1 MPDLRTYEGVVGAS
15 GTGERAWNLDDAVPT
30 RDRSR
35 RATRSETYDWS
46 RKLPPLAE
54 RRRKAPPCSPP
65 RRRGAIER
73 LFLRNWSSGGRE
85 GANSPSWRR
94 SLRRSPPQQS
104 PPTISGRIHINCSI
118 DIYVPCCS
126 PSLPRPSCHAGRP
139 TRRIPSGIVGR
150 SVPRSGPRGLVRSLW
165 FICSFTP
172 TAGRAWILSG
182 WRRRSEVHQSR
193 LLLLLLLLLPPPIL
207 PSSLSSIIHHPSS
220 IAHHRSS
227 MQFGNAAG
235 TCPCRCRRRRVLRRP
250 QRLFP

>member
-1 MPDLRTYEGVVGAS
+1 MRGWWGRAARVSVRGTLMTRCQLGIDPDGPHEARRTTGAESCHPWPSEGGRLRPV
-15 GTGERAWNLDDAVPT
+15 RHRDDAVP
-30 RDRSR
+30 SNGCFY
-35 RATRSETYDWS
+35 ETG
-46 RKLPPLAE
+46 P
-54 RRRKAPPCSPP
+54 
-65 RRRGAIER
+65 
-73 LFLRNWSSGGRE
+73 RE

-94 SLRRSPPQQS
+94 SLRLSPPQQS
-104 PPTISGRIHINCSI
+104 PPTISGRIHVTCSI